1 MLVGQCFNDDLNWLH
16 RCIGG
21 DKPIGQVQLSD
32 VFCLDSML
40 KKKFFESVV
49 NIKKLEDIIQTPTYL
64 DFLFLSG
71 NPQTRPQGLVVH

>member
-1 MLVGQCFNDDLNWLH
+1 M
-16 RCIGG
+16 
-21 DKPIGQVQLSD
+21 GQVQLSD